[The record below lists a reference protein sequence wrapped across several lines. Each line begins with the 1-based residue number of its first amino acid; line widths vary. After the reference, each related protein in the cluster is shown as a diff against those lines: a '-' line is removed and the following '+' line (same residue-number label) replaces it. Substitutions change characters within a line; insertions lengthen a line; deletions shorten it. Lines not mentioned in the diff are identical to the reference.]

1 MASTR
6 TPQPLTRRSR
16 SSAAIDVESSIN
28 SGQVFL
34 WERDGDLWRGIDGAH
49 AITVDASR
57 AVPRVRSHAGRAPD
71 IFRQDD
77 DIGAILRDISRDA
90 AVAAA
95 VARLR
100 GMRLMR
106 QDPFQCLVTFIT
118 SANSNIPRIRGTLR
132 RLCER
137 YGERAGGGARLFPEP
152 RRLARAGPAGLAA
165 CGLGYRAPYVRRA
178 AAMVDSGGLD
188 LRGIAGAPWAE
199 AMESLLGVPGVGC
212 KVADCVMLFSL
223 ERLDAFPLDRW
234 MARILASAGGA
245 ALSRRIA
252 GLTPRRYAEVHA
264 EAVRRYGRHAGYAQQ
279 FLFKAGR
286 DDARGAWAVN
296 P

>member
-1 MASTR
+1 M
-6 TPQPLTRRSR
+6 
-16 SSAAIDVESSIN
+16 ESSIN

-34 WERDGDLWRGIDGAH
+34 WERDGDLWRGVDGAH

-57 AVPRVRSHAGRAPD
+57 AAPRVRSHAGRAPD
-71 IFRQDD
+71 IFRQGD

-95 VARLR
+95 VGRLR

-106 QDPFQCLVTFIT
+106 QDAFQCLITFIT
-118 SANSNIPRIRGTLR
+118 SANSSIPRIAGTLR

-137 YGERAGGGARLFPEP
+137 YGERAGGAAWQARLFPEP

-178 AAMVDSGGLD
+178 AAMVDSGRLD
-188 LRGIAGAPWAE
+188 LRGLSGAPWEEGMGA
-199 AMESLLGVPGVGC
+199 LLGVPGVGC

-234 MARILASAGGA
+234 MARILGPSWWGAPAGRA
-245 ALSRRIA
+245 A
-252 GLTPRRYAEVHA
+252 GLTPRRYAEAHG
-264 EAVRRYGRHAGYAQQ
+264 EAVRRYGRRAGYAQQ
-279 FLFKAGR
+279 VLFTAGR

>member
-1 MASTR
+1 
-6 TPQPLTRRSR
+6 
-16 SSAAIDVESSIN
+16 V
-28 SGQVFL
+28 
-34 WERDGDLWRGIDGAH
+34 WRGVDGEH
-49 AITVDASR
+49 AITVDDSR
-57 AVPRVRSHAGRAPD
+57 ASPRVRSHAGRAPD
-71 IFRQDD
+71 IFRQGD

-90 AVAAA
+90 AVASA

-106 QDPFQCLVTFIT
+106 QDAFQCLITFIA

-137 YGERAGGGARLFPEP
+137 YGERAGGAGWQARLFPAP
-152 RRLARAGPAGLAA
+152 RRLARAAPAGLAA

-178 AAMVDSGGLD
+178 AAMVDSGALD
-188 LRGIAGAPWAE
+188 LRALSGGPWA
-199 AMESLLGVPGVGC
+199 ASMASLLGVPGVGC

-234 MARILASAGGA
+234 MARILAASGGA
-245 ALSRRIA
+245 ALARRMA
-252 GLTPRRYAEVHA
+252 GLTPRRYAEVHG
-264 EAVRRYGRHAGYAQQ
+264 EAVRRYGPHAGYAQQ